1 MNAVGNAEA
10 KANLSELLDRV
21 ARGEEIV
28 ITRDGKP
35 AARLVP
41 AAGAAKPKGKKAT
54 AAELLKIGRE
64 FRTLVEGKETPP
76 PPGYHKGPI
85 DLDHL
90 RAVAEG
96 FKARAREPFSSSD
109 INDILYDEDGLPK

>member
-1 MNAVGNAEA
+1 MTTIGAVEA
-10 KANLSELLDRV
+10 KTKLSELLDRV
-21 ARGEEIV
+21 ARGEEIM

-41 AAGAAKPKGKKAT
+41 ANGQPAAGKTAT
-54 AAELLKIGRE
+54 VEETRKISRE

-76 PPGYHKGPI
+76 PGYDKGPI
-85 DLDHL
+85 DLDRL
-90 RAVAEG
+90 RAVADG
-96 FKARAREPFSSSD
+96 FKARVKEPFSSGD